1 MATCNTPVARV
12 LGSRRTCRI
21 MLLAAALLTLPRM
34 STVRADDG
42 EVEEGEGEGG
52 EAEEGAWSVSV
63 CVYTGGGLPGRQRG
77 VLPGRLGGGA
87 RAAI

>member
-42 EVEEGEGEGG
+42 EVEEGEGEEG
-52 EAEEGAWSVSV
+52 EAEEGA
-63 CVYTGGGLPGRQRG
+63 
-77 VLPGRLGGGA
+77 
-87 RAAI
+87 